1 MVTLQAKLAMPSKN
15 FGDILDKSLKRLM
28 MYFIETQRRLLT
40 GEDSDSEGEEDLEL
54 IAPELATYF
63 GEETL
68 RRQRDYNVPHLD
80 LLKIRGSVA
89 NGNEK
94 IKAELLKRNHLTK
107 EEKIERLEIELEYTR
122 RELTKHI
129 IDLREEAD
137 RRRILERICS

>member
-1 MVTLQAKLAMPSKN
+1 VVTLQAKLAMPSKN

-40 GEDSDSEGEEDLEL
+40 GEDSDSEGEEDIEL

-63 GEETL
+63 GEAAL
-68 RRQRDYNVPHLD
+68 RRQKDYNVPHID

-107 EEKIERLEIELEYTR
+107 EEKIDRL
-122 RELTKHI
+122 
-129 IDLREEAD
+129 
-137 RRRILERICS
+137 